1 MVVVNANLS
10 DEERLNDTNHQYSND
25 YCPKCCH
32 YPEVSYLR
40 EVDCECDCHEEPYQ
54 NDMGIPKNRGW
65 CLMFDGCC
73 ILCGHCTDEVIAEMM
88 GCECKCHA

>member
-1 MVVVNANLS
+1 MAVVNANLS
-10 DEERLNDTNHQYSND
+10 DFERENDTNHQY

-40 EVDCECDCHEEPYQ
+40 EVDCECDCHEPKRYQ
-54 NDMGIPKNRGW
+54 CDTGIPKNRGW
-65 CLMFDGCC
+65 YLMFDGCC

-88 GCECKCHA
+88 ECRCKCHG